1 MLVAKFAH
9 TNSQRRK
16 YLYSVMV
23 RATRS
28 SIPSFQTNSHSL
40 KENKVHKMQFSI
52 IISLLA
58 ATLTTAAPTAVETR
72 AATCDGYPDESV
84 QTDSFGKKYTIHCNL
99 KPTSG
104 TIGYTNSRDT
114 FQTCIMKC
122 GQSPTC
128 KGAEYIEGI
137 LCRHYGA
144 LSGQLT
150 STGKT
155 SITFAYKP

>member
-1 MLVAKFAH
+1 
-9 TNSQRRK
+9 
-16 YLYSVMV
+16 
-23 RATRS
+23 
-28 SIPSFQTNSHSL
+28 
-40 KENKVHKMQFSI
+40 MQFSI

-58 ATLTTAAPTAVETR
+58 ATLAAAAPTALETR
-72 AATCDGYPDESV
+72 ATTCDGYPDGSV
-84 QTDSFGKKYTIHCNL
+84 QTDNFGKKYMIHCNL

-104 TIGYTNSRDT
+104 TIGYNNSRDT

-144 LSGQLT
+144 LSGQLIN
-150 STGKT
+150 TGKT